1 MTVPVR
7 LAGRSAGRADLTPP
21 SPSRRTGSL
30 AATRRTVL
38 VAGGTDHQRATLADR
53 VVAHGYAVE
62 TASDASTALSAVV
75 MHAPDAVILRDTPPT
90 FDARE
95 VCRRIRAHAGSRQ
108 TPVALLLRAS
118 LPAPDVPLLDGDAL
132 ADDIATVDLLAWLD
146 AKLPPEASAAD
157 WLRLTLAQH
166 ATAPHEPD
174 AATDQQGDVAWHGLF
189 DHLDDGA
196 ALVEQDGRIRV
207 ANPAFARLFGLETPA
222 ACAGRHLLEVL
233 PETATVALADTTA
246 GAPTLT
252 TTMKQGDAP
261 LLSLD
266 LRFTSAGR
274 GAKAPVF
281 MTVRDQRW
289 RQTAE
294 DALRDNHDLAE
305 QLRRSQKIGA
315 LGRLAGGVAHD
326 FNNLLQVIG
335 GYAEALGA
343 DGLDLASRRRLLRR
357 IQRATDRAAS
367 LTRQLLAF
375 GRRQVLVPQVLDLN
389 VTVLSLE
396 HMLARVIGEDV
407 QFVSSLAPELQRVKV
422 DPGQIEQVVLNLALN
437 ARDAM
442 AEGGTLEI
450 ATANFVLHEDW
461 THPALPVPVP
471 AGSWVLLSV
480 LDTGLGM
487 DAETAGQA
495 FEPFFTTKDATRG
508 SGLGLSMVY
517 GIVKQSGGYTWI
529 ETAPGAGT
537 TVHVLLPA
545 VQEDAVALPRD
556 DGPSPASLDAPS
568 GTVLLVED
576 DPEVRSLFSA
586 FLRDGGYRVVEAA
599 DGQEALDTFERQA
612 DEIDVVMTDVVMPNV
627 SGPALASALRARRP
641 AVKVIYVSGYT
652 EQLELGGPEPH
663 TTHLS
668 KPITRSA
675 LLKHIGLLLGSKG
688 PDL

>member
-1 MTVPVR
+1 M
-7 LAGRSAGRADLTPP
+7 LI
-21 SPSRRTGSL
+21 
-30 AATRRTVL
+30 
-38 VAGGTDHQRATLADR
+38 AGGTDHWRALLAGH
-53 VVAHGYAVE
+53 VTAHGYAVE
-62 TASDASTALSAVV
+62 TASAASTALSAIV
-75 MHAPDAVILRDTPPT
+75 MHAPDAVVLHDAPPA

-108 TPVALLLRAS
+108 TPVALLLHGS
-118 LPAPDVPLLDGDAL
+118 LPVPIVPSAEADAL
-132 ADDIATVDLLAWLD
+132 SGDVATADLLAWLD
-146 AKLPPEASAAD
+146 ARLPPEASAAD
-157 WLRLTLAQH
+157 WLRLTLARH
-166 ATAPHEPD
+166 TTDPEEPD
-174 AATDQQGDVAWHGLF
+174 AHADEWVEVSWPRLF

-196 ALVEQDGRIRV
+196 ALVDQDGRIRA
-207 ANPAFARLFGLETPA
+207 ANPAFARLFGLETPG

-233 PETATVALADTTA
+233 PETATVALANTGA

-252 TTMKQGDAP
+252 TTIRQGDAP
-261 LLSLD
+261 PLSLD
-266 LRFTSAGR
+266 LHFTSAGP
-274 GAKAPVF
+274 GISAPVF
-281 MTVRDQRW
+281 MTVRNQRW

-343 DGLDLASRRRLLRR
+343 DSLDLASRRRLLRR

-396 HMLARVIGEDV
+396 HILGRVIGEDV
-407 QFVSSLAPELQRVKV
+407 QFVSSLAPDLQRVKV

-437 ARDAM
+437 SRDAM

-450 ATANFVLHEDW
+450 ATANFVLAEDW
-461 THPALPVPVP
+461 THPALPVAVP

-480 LDTGLGM
+480 LDTGSGM

-545 VQEDAVALPRD
+545 VDEEPAVIHRD
-556 DGPSPASLDAPS
+556 DGPSPARPEAPS

-586 FLRDGGYRVVEAA
+586 FLRDGGYRVLEAA
-599 DGQEALDTFERQA
+599 DGQEALETFERQA
-612 DEIDVVMTDVVMPNV
+612 DDIDVVMTDVVMPNV

-641 AVKVIYVSGYT
+641 TVKVLYVSGYT
-652 EQLELGGPEPH
+652 EQLELGGPEPN
-663 TTHLS
+663 TTHLA
-668 KPITRSA
+668 KPITRGA
-675 LLKHIGLLLGSKG
+675 LLKHIALLLGG
-688 PDL
+688 PGAGA